1 MFFAGIVRSY
11 VHSGTI
17 QIHMYEAKKKACSVL
32 TLPHSGE
39 NKSPDRS

>member
-17 QIHMYEAKKKACSVL
+17 QIHMYEAKKKHVQY
-32 TLPHSGE
+32 
-39 NKSPDRS
+39 

>member
-17 QIHMYEAKKKACSVL
+17 QIHMYEAKKKSMFSINTAPFRRKQI
-32 TLPHSGE
+32 T
-39 NKSPDRS
+39 R